1 MKRNKGTSVLSV
13 LGGFVLF
20 FLACGS
26 LFALGL
32 FFRGCNVANRLADDA
47 ADTTVKQF
55 APSAMLRKYEWFKD
69 TAAALDAKKADI
81 DVYTA
86 RLTATEQTFGAD
98 AASWRRDVRENVA
111 QERAE
116 IAGIKASFNSLA
128 AEYNAQFAKFNWS
141 IFERFGDAPRGAREA
156 LPREVKPYVVN

>member
-47 ADTTVKQF
+47 ANTTVKEF

-69 TAAALDAKKADI
+69 TAAALDAKKASI
-81 DVYTA
+81 EVYEA
-86 RLTATEQTFGAD
+86 RFASTKTSYGAD
-98 AASWRRDVRENVA
+98 ATKWPRDVRENLA
-111 QERAE
+111 QQLSEV
-116 IAGIKASFNSLA
+116 AGIKASFNNLA
-128 AEYNAQFAKFNWS
+128 AEYNADMVKFNWS
-141 IFERFGDAPRGAREA
+141 VFERFGDAPKGAREV
-156 LPREVKPYVVN
+156 LPREFKPYIVS